1 MKMENV
7 YKKIDYIQF
16 AILSPKEIKKMSSV
30 KIVTPELYDK
40 EGYPVDGGLMD
51 VRLGV
56 IDPGLKCKVCNE
68 KLKKCM
74 GHFGYIELAR
84 PIIHIK
90 FANNILS
97 TIRSVCRECNRILLD
112 EKKLQEYLEAINQAK
127 QKGMLSRRRRIS
139 REILLITRNV
149 KKCPHCNGKQYSIK
163 LEKPLTFLENDKK
176 ISPIEIRTRFE
187 KISDNDVL
195 LLGFEPEFARPE
207 WFILTI
213 MPIPPVTIRPSIT
226 LETGERSEDDLTHKM
241 GDIVRINQRLF
252 ENINAG
258 APEVII
264 EDLWDLLQYHVTTYF
279 DNTITQIP
287 PARHRSGQAL
297 KTLNERIKSKEGR
310 FRYNLAG
317 KRINYAARTVISPD
331 PEIEINE
338 VGIPKEVAK
347 DLTIPEMVT
356 EWNLKRLK
364 QFVENGPEKYPGS
377 NYVLRP
383 DGKKKKISDETREQ
397 LLEEMQPGYI
407 VERHIMDGDV
417 ALFNRQPS
425 LHRMSLMC
433 HKIKVI
439 PGKSF
444 RLNPATCFPY
454 NADFDGD
461 EMNLHIPQTE
471 EARAEAEI
479 LMQVQTQIISPKHG
493 MNVIGCVEDSVSG
506 NYLLSRDIVL
516 SKEQAIS
523 LLISIGIE
531 DEDMKKFKQKVEGK
545 KLYSVIFPKD
555 FNFIGKTKDGNEVI
569 IKNGD
574 LISGFLDGTLI
585 GEESGSLIRE
595 LHKKYDDEKTVYIIS
610 KLFKL
615 GTAVLLLKGFTTGIS
630 DTDLP
635 KDLIEKIK
643 EVLKNTDR
651 DVIELIEKYKIKKLD
666 LLPGRTLEESLELK
680 ILHILN
686 NVRNKIGEIIAKS
699 ASGTNPTIIMA
710 RSGAKGNILNLAMM
724 AACVGQQ
731 ALRGRRIEKGYN
743 GRTLSLFSTGALS
756 AKAKGFI
763 GRGYKEGLD
772 PVEFFFGAMTGR
784 DALMDTALRTPKS
797 GYLYRRL
804 SNALQDMKVEYD
816 YTVRDAN
823 NKIVQFIYGEDGMD
837 VSKSEGGTINVLNI
851 IKEVVKN
858 D

>member
-1 MKMENV
+1 M
-7 YKKIDYIQF
+7 
-16 AILSPKEIKKMSSV
+16 
-30 KIVTPELYDK
+30 
-40 EGYPVDGGLMD
+40 
-51 VRLGV
+51 
-56 IDPGLKCKVCNE
+56 
-68 KLKKCM
+68 
-74 GHFGYIELAR
+74 
-84 PIIHIK
+84 
-90 FANNILS
+90 
-97 TIRSVCRECNRILLD
+97 
-112 EKKLQEYLEAINQAK
+112 
-127 QKGMLSRRRRIS
+127 
-139 REILLITRNV
+139 
-149 KKCPHCNGKQYSIK
+149 
-163 LEKPLTFLENDKK
+163 
-176 ISPIEIRTRFE
+176 
-187 KISDNDVL
+187 
-195 LLGFEPEFARPE
+195 
-207 WFILTI
+207 
-213 MPIPPVTIRPSIT
+213 
-226 LETGERSEDDLTHKM
+226 
-241 GDIVRINQRLF
+241 
-252 ENINAG
+252 
-258 APEVII
+258 
-264 EDLWDLLQYHVTTYF
+264 
-279 DNTITQIP
+279 
-287 PARHRSGQAL
+287 
-297 KTLNERIKSKEGR
+297 
-310 FRYNLAG
+310 
-317 KRINYAARTVISPD
+317 
-331 PEIEINE
+331 
-338 VGIPKEVAK
+338 
-347 DLTIPEMVT
+347 
-356 EWNLKRLK
+356 
-364 QFVENGPEKYPGS
+364 
-377 NYVLRP
+377 
-383 DGKKKKISDETREQ
+383 
-397 LLEEMQPGYI
+397 
-407 VERHIMDGDV
+407 
-417 ALFNRQPS
+417 
-425 LHRMSLMC
+425 
-433 HKIKVI
+433 
-439 PGKSF
+439 
-444 RLNPATCFPY
+444 
-454 NADFDGD
+454 
-461 EMNLHIPQTE
+461 
-471 EARAEAEI
+471 
-479 LMQVQTQIISPKHG
+479 
-493 MNVIGCVEDSVSG
+493 
-506 NYLLSRDIVL
+506 
-516 SKEQAIS
+516 
-523 LLISIGIE
+523 ISIGIE

-699 ASGTNPTIIMA
+699 ASGINPTIIMA

-823 NKIVQFIYGEDGMD
+823 NKIVQFRYGEDGMD
-837 VSKSEGGTINVLNI
+837 ISRSDGGSLDVVKV
-851 IKEVVKN
+851 IKEVVGE
-858 D
+858 